1 MAVGYET
8 SQVNSQLVNVAPG
21 QGYAPLTFGSQYVGP
36 DFWTRNG
43 SYNVPPVVPSPGSVA
58 FAGNSSAATSA
69 AGSGSPPEP
78 SAGSMDTAGNVNF
91 LHPTKSP
98 VVMAMVFLAL
108 GLFMLHKIHFRE

>member
-21 QGYAPLTFGSQYVGP
+21 QGYHPLTFGTQYTGP

-43 SYNVPPVVPSPGSVA
+43 AYNVPPVIPSPGSVSYG
-58 FAGNSSAATSA
+58 GNSSPGG
-69 AGSGSPPEP
+69 GSGENPPSPT
-78 SAGSMDTAGNVNF
+78 SGAMDGMGNVNF

-98 VVMAMVFLAL
+98 VVMAVLFLGL